1 VAREARF
8 FCHTFLV
15 KAPDPPRFPGHGAS
29 RFERR
34 GQVLLLF
41 SEGPFN
47 AEHIQSLVPE
57 FQTLGEALSRD
68 GPWASVNVVT
78 RSIIST
84 PDAVD
89 MLRKSAEWTRDAYHR
104 VAAGYVAGPDV
115 EGRAI
120 MLPILRQCYAGVMPV
135 GIFHELEEGMAW
147 AQAQIAAAVR
157 GD

>member
-1 VAREARF
+1 M
-8 FCHTFLV
+8 
-15 KAPDPPRFPGHGAS
+15 KAPDPPKFPGHGAS

-34 GQVLLLF
+34 GQILLLF

-47 AEHIQSLVPE
+47 AEHIQSLVPQ
-57 FQTLGEALSRD
+57 FQSLGAALAQD

-84 PDAVD
+84 PDAID
-89 MLRKSAEWTRDAYHR
+89 MLRKSALWTRDAYHR

-120 MLPILRQCYAGVMPV
+120 MLPILYRCYAEVIPV
-135 GIFHELEEGMAW
+135 EVFHALDDGMAW
-147 AQAQIAAAVR
+147 AKAQVEAAMR
-157 GD
+157 GR